1 MILQK
6 NNEGISESSS
16 KGKQALCVVDGK
28 ITFSGVI
35 LNGIKSK
42 GDLYIFDSEEDLLSK
57 VYELGLEEG
66 LEKYNNLKQRPIRK
80 TVEEMRAE
88 AKYNYE
94 KRQQNA
100 G

>member
-16 KGKQALCVVDGK
+16 KGKQALCVVNGK

-35 LNGIKSK
+35 VNGIKSK
-42 GDLYIFDSEEDLLSK
+42 GDLYVFDSEEDLVSK
-57 VYELGLEEG
+57 VSELGLEE
-66 LEKYNNLKQRPIRK
+66 EFERYNNLKKRPIRK
-80 TVEEMRAE
+80 TVEQMRAE
-88 AKYNYE
+88 AKDNYE